1 MIAIIDYNTGNLC
14 SVCNALDR
22 IGAEYI
28 ITDNPALIKQA
39 DKVLLP
45 GVGDASAAMQNL
57 IEKNLCNT
65 IKELTQPVLGICVGM
80 QIMCTHSQEGE
91 TDCLDIF
98 HTNVNLLLPDKNHSI
113 KVPHMGWNNI
123 SGLSTPL
130 FKGIKEDEYMYFVHS
145 YAPQICANTI
155 AISNNGVKFSAALCN
170 NNFYGTQFH
179 PEKSGETG
187 EQLLKNFIEL

>member
-28 ITDNPALIKQA
+28 ITDNPALIKKA

-65 IKELTQPVLGICVGM
+65 IRELTQPVLGICVGM

-98 HTNVNLLLPDKNHSI
+98 HTNVNLLLPDKNNSI